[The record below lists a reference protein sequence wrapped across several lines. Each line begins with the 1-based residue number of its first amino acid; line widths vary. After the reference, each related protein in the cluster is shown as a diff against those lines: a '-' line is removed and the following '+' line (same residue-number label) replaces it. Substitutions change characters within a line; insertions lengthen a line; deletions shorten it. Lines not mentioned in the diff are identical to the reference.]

1 MISMESGGICM
12 VNLVNTLLTLLTLS
26 LYARD
31 VGAVAKRNVI
41 NISP

>member
-26 LYARD
+26 FTLVMLELLQREM
-31 VGAVAKRNVI
+31 
-41 NISP
+41 